1 MTKRILLVKQLG
13 IVILTWLLSCTYQ
26 FAFAKPVIETELASL
41 VWQNRVVIGNPK
53 SQHSQQALI
62 ELLET
67 FEAQVDARKL
77 IFILPVKDKWL
88 GFPKKQ
94 LSFSSQSIEA
104 KLASPSAKEYIL
116 IGLDGGVKQRFNA
129 TEFDLEQI
137 FNLID
142 IMPMR
147 RQELESLAQ

>member
-1 MTKRILLVKQLG
+1 MTVQTHLVKQLS
-13 IVILTWLLSCTYQ
+13 IITMMWLMSAACQ

-62 ELLET
+62 ELLDT

-94 LSFSSQSIEA
+94 LSFNSQSIEA
-104 KLASPSAKEYIL
+104 KLTSPSAKEYIL